1 MQNYRNL
8 IVWQK
13 GHELTLEVYAIT
25 RTFPVNEQYGLTSQL
40 RRASSS
46 VPTNLAEGSGKLTDM
61 DFRRFL
67 SISFGSANEVEYL
80 LFLSY
85 CLEYLSEEDYNRL
98 DTKCKEVK
106 KMLASFID
114 KLGKRIFA
122 TFLCFLFLL
131 VGSFIL
137 INQGII

>member
-1 MQNYRNL
+1 M
-8 IVWQK
+8 
-13 GHELTLEVYAIT
+13 
-25 RTFPVNEQYGLTSQL
+25 TSQL